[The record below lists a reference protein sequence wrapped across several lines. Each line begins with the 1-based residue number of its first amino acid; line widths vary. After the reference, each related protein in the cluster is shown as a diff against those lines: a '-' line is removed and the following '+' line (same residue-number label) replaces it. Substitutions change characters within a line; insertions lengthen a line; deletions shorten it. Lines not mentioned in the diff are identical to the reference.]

1 MSSRPLP
8 PPTLIPVRLPV
19 LVLTGT
25 LLCFCLLV
33 PLSALDP
40 ESLTFG
46 VILPRNNTYYWSL
59 PKTRFA
65 VEFAL
70 QTIQQ
75 RGLLPGWA
83 VQADYRDSKCSE
95 TDGPLE
101 AIDMYTQKTAQVFL
115 GPACDYAVAP
125 IARFTKRWEIPVIT
139 AGALVKVRVEAS
151 CPHLTAEG

>member
-1 MSSRPLP
+1 MSSRPPSLP
-8 PPTLIPVRLPV
+8 GLVLVSAPILVLVGTLAVLCLPV
-19 LVLTGT
+19 LCGAQTSG
-25 LLCFCLLV
+25 
-33 PLSALDP
+33 
-40 ESLTFG
+40 SLTFG

-70 QTIQQ
+70 QTIQA
-75 RGLLPGWA
+75 RDLLPGWT

-101 AIDMYTQKTAQVFL
+101 AIDMYTRKTAQVFL

-139 AGALVKVRVEAS
+139 AGALVKVRGFWPGCS
-151 CPHLTAEG
+151 R

>member
-8 PPTLIPVRLPV
+8 PPTLIPA

-25 LLCFCLLV
+25 LLCLCLLV
-33 PLSALDP
+33 PLSAQDP

-70 QTIQQ
+70 QTIQE
-75 RGLLPGWA
+75 RGP
-83 VQADYRDSKCSE
+83 VS
-95 TDGPLE
+95 
-101 AIDMYTQKTAQVFL
+101 YT
-115 GPACDYAVAP
+115 
-125 IARFTKRWEIPVIT
+125 
-139 AGALVKVRVEAS
+139 
-151 CPHLTAEG
+151 HLTLPTSSTV